1 MSERPPPGG
10 LRPPTSPH
18 GGEVNYSVIGKPFP
32 KVDAGAKVT
41 GQAVYAD
48 DVVLPRTLHCKIL
61 RSPHP
66 HARIKSIDTSAARRI
81 GGLLAVIT
89 GADLPVKFGIL
100 PVTQDERALEHEK
113 VRYVGDPIA
122 AVAATD
128 EETAA
133 AACDAIDVE
142 YEVLEPVMSIEDA
155 LEPSKD
161 ERIQDYGGPNNIHKL
176 VALEFG
182 DVDGGFARAD
192 RIREDV
198 FFFQGNTHLPMEQ
211 HSAIATF
218 VDGKVTLWSSTQVVH
233 YVHRALAKVLELPMH
248 RIRVIGAAHGGGFGG
263 KTDPFAH
270 EIIVCKLAMLTG
282 RPVKCTLTREEVF
295 YAHRGRH
302 PVLMW
307 VRTGATRDG
316 KLTAMHF
323 RTALDGGAYGSY
335 GVASTFYTGALQP
348 VTYDLPAY
356 RFEGCRVFT
365 NKPPCGPKRGHG
377 TPQPRFALE
386 LHLDKLAHDLKLDP
400 VELKQRN
407 FVKPMTRTVN
417 WLRVTSCGLDE
428 CTARVLEAS
437 GYHRRKREMGRGMG
451 FAISSYLSG
460 AGTAIYWNDMPH
472 SEVQIKVDRGGV
484 TAYCGAMD
492 IGQGSDTVLAA
503 IVAEELG
510 LQPRDVRLVTA
521 DTDSTPIDLGSY
533 SSRVTFMAG
542 NAALE
547 AARKMRSM
555 LVEAVEAG
563 GRKYDDVTF
572 EEASVLAEARFGTL
586 VSAGSYTP
594 PKIAGPYKGS
604 GVGPSPAYSYSAC
617 VVDLDADA
625 RTGQVHVNK
634 VWIAHDVGRAIN
646 PLLVEGQ
653 VEGSVYMGLGE
664 ALMEEHEFRK
674 GLHKWPSMLEY
685 KSPTFLDMPELE
697 TFIVETVDPEG
708 PYGAKEAGQ
717 GPLLPVIPAVNA
729 AIFDALGVWI
739 DETPVTPEKIV
750 EALRRRDKGEPA
762 RYGPTAFPSIPYP
775 PLIKV
780 DPPAKDLDVKTAEI

>member
-1 MSERPPPGG
+1 M
-10 LRPPTSPH
+10 TIQK
-18 GGEVNYSVIGKPFP
+18 NDFNVIGKPFAKP
-32 KVDAGAKVT
+32 DAVSKVT
-41 GQAVYAD
+41 GRAMYAD
-48 DVVLPRTLHCKIL
+48 DMLLPRTLHCRIL

-66 HARIKSIDTSAARRI
+66 HARIVSIDTSAARRI
-81 GGLLAVIT
+81 PGVQAVIT

-122 AVAATD
+122 AVAAID
-128 EETAA
+128 EEIAA
-133 AACDAIDVE
+133 AACDAISVE
-142 YEVLEPVMSIEDA
+142 YEVLEPVMSIDDA
-155 LEPSKD
+155 LAETKD

-192 RIREDV
+192 HIREDV

-218 VDGKVTLWSSTQVVH
+218 VDERVTLWSSTQVVH
-233 YVHRALAKVLELPMH
+233 YVHRALARVLELPMN

-307 VRTGATRDG
+307 VRSGAKRDG
-316 KLTAMHF
+316 RITAMHF

-335 GVASTFYTGALQP
+335 GVASTFYTGVLQT
-348 VTYDLPAY
+348 VTYDIPAY

-386 LHLDKLAHDLKLDP
+386 LHLEKIAHDLGIDP
-400 VELKQRN
+400 VDLKQRN

-428 CTARVLEAS
+428 CTDRVMQAS
-437 GYHRRKREMGRGMG
+437 GYQRRDRRKPGHGMG

-492 IGQGSDTVLAA
+492 IGQGSDAVLAA

-510 LQPRDVRLVTA
+510 LQPKDVRLVTA
-521 DTDSTPIDLGSY
+521 DTDTTPIDLGSY

-542 NAALE
+542 NAAIE
-547 AARKMRSM
+547 AARKMRTM
-555 LVEAVEAG
+555 LVDATAAKMGRDARDVNVGAG
-563 GRKYDDVTF
+563 RVGDFSF
-572 EEASVLAEARFGTL
+572 EEASVLAEARYGTL
-586 VSAGSYTP
+586 TSAGSYTP

-625 RTGQVHVNK
+625 RSGLVHVNK

-653 VEGSVYMGLGE
+653 VEGSIYMGLGE
-664 ALMEEHEFRK
+664 ALMEEQTFRN
-674 GLHKWPSMLEY
+674 GVHKWPTMLEY
-685 KSPTFLDMPELE
+685 KSPTFLDMPEVE
-697 TFIVETVDPEG
+697 TFIVETIDPEG

-717 GPLLPVIPAVNA
+717 GPLLPVIPAVSSA
-729 AIFDALGVWI
+729 VFDALGVWV
-739 DETPVTPEKIV
+739 DEIPVTPEKVV
-750 EALRRRDKGEPA
+750 EALRRKAKGEPGRFGPA
-762 RYGPTAFPSIPYP
+762 RFPAIPYP
-775 PLIKV
+775 PCIKV
-780 DPPAKDLDVKTAEI
+780 KPPPKDLDRASAASI

>member
-1 MSERPPPGG
+1 MTAQNNGF
-10 LRPPTSPH
+10 
-18 GGEVNYSVIGKPFP
+18 SVIGKPFSKP
-32 KVDAGAKVT
+32 DAVSKVT
-41 GQAVYAD
+41 GRAVYAD
-48 DVVLPRTLHCKIL
+48 DMLPARTLHCRIL

-66 HARIKSIDTSAARRI
+66 HARILSIDTSAARRMP
-81 GGLLAVIT
+81 GVNAVIT
-89 GADLPVKFGIL
+89 GSDLPIKFGIL

-122 AVAATD
+122 AVAAVD
-128 EETAA
+128 EEIAA
-133 AACDAIDVE
+133 AACDAIAVE
-142 YEVLEPVMSIEDA
+142 YEVLEPVMSIDEA
-155 LEPSKD
+155 LAETKD

-182 DVDGGFARAD
+182 DVDAGFAKAEH
-192 RIREDV
+192 IREDV

-218 VDGKVTLWSSTQVVH
+218 VDGRVTLWSSTQVVH
-233 YVHRALAKVLELPMH
+233 YVHRALAKVLELPMN

-307 VRTGATRDG
+307 VRTGVKKDG
-316 KLTAMHF
+316 RITAMHF
-323 RTALDGGAYGSY
+323 KTALDGGAYGSY
-335 GVASTFYTGALQP
+335 GVASTFYTGALQT
-348 VTYDLPAY
+348 VTYHIPAY

-386 LHLDKLAHDLKLDP
+386 LHLEKISRDIGIDPVDLK
-400 VELKQRN
+400 RTN

-417 WLRVTSCGLDE
+417 WLRVTSCGLEE
-428 CTARVLEAS
+428 CTDRVMRASRYRARQ
-437 GYHRRKREMGRGMG
+437 KRHGRGMG
-451 FAISSYLSG
+451 FAISSYMSG

-484 TAYCGAMD
+484 TVYCGAMD
-492 IGQGSDTVLAA
+492 IGQGSDSVLAA

-510 LQPRDVRLVTA
+510 LQPRDIRLVTA
-521 DTDSTPIDLGSY
+521 DTDTTPIDLGSY

-542 NAALE
+542 NAALQ
-547 AARKMRSM
+547 AARKMRGI
-555 LVEAVEAG
+555 LVDAVEAKMG
-563 GRKYDDVTF
+563 GAEAVTVGAGRIGDFTF
-572 EEASVLAEARFGTL
+572 EQASILAEARFGTL
-586 VSAGSYTP
+586 TSVGSYTP

-617 VVDLDADA
+617 VVDLDADS
-625 RTGQVHVNK
+625 RSGIVHLNK

-653 VEGSVYMGLGE
+653 VEGSVYMALGE
-664 ALMEEHEFRK
+664 ALMEEQVFRK

-685 KSPTFLDMPELE
+685 KSPTFMDMPEIE

-717 GPLLPVIPAVNA
+717 GPLLPVIPAVSSA
-729 AIFDALGVWI
+729 VFDALGVWI
-739 DETPVTPEKIV
+739 DEVPVTPEKIV
-750 EALRRRDKGEPA
+750 EALRRKEKGEAP
-762 RYGPTAFPSIPYP
+762 RFGPVRFPSIPYP
-775 PLIKV
+775 ECIKV
-780 DPPAKDLDVKTAEI
+780 EPPDQDRST